1 MTTSSRVCALFT
13 EIPSNPLLKIPD
25 MHRLQALARKHN
37 FLLIVDDTISGFAQ
51 VDLLSGK
58 PNRRDAGRDG
68 SATVF
73 SSEEAFTSSTSS
85 TSPAP
90 APVTEEGVRVDLLC
104 SSLTKIFS
112 GRGNVLAGSLVVN
125 SAGPRATMLKKL
137 LQQETAVSPT
147 IFPDDMKV
155 LAENSRNYEQRCLQI
170 MQVTYRLACWLRERP
185 EVETVWHPCFFNEK
199 TLGNTRI
206 HSVLRQRRLNEVRGE
221 PGLRLSAEFTTP
233 RGGGE

>member
-1 MTTSSRVCALFT
+1 MQQPHEDIQR
-13 EIPSNPLLKIPD
+13 P
-25 MHRLQALARKHN
+25 RKC
-37 FLLIVDDTISGFAQ
+37 IS
-51 VDLLSGK
+51 
-58 PNRRDAGRDG
+58 
-68 SATVF
+68 
-73 SSEEAFTSSTSS
+73 
-85 TSPAP
+85 
-90 APVTEEGVRVDLLC
+90 
-104 SSLTKIFS
+104 
-112 GRGNVLAGSLVVN
+112 GSLVVN

-221 PGLRLSAEFTTP
+221 PGLGCLLSLLLRGEGESDRAIRSEAFYDALHCYKGPSLGTPYTLCCPYTLLAHYSEVAWAEEQGVPKYLFRVSVGLEDWDILEVVSLPHWTQVCALIEHNYLL
-233 RGGGE
+233 RCWKF